1 MLNNLKI
8 GVRLGICFGI
18 LLAMMLAIAIMS
30 ASRLETTAQT
40 IADAT
45 RIRQTELAPLY
56 SIREALAQTGISARN
71 AFILED
77 DGEAFKELDLLDRHR
92 DAYLAELDKLEGVL
106 AGRPEFEKARAG
118 LRRMA
123 GELARPRR
131 FRQAHE
137 MQAYAQFLINEC
149 NPLRRKI
156 VVDVNDTIRVIEAD
170 MSQAGRN
177 VTEVT
182 ARSTQIVSMMAALAV
197 VVGIALAILVT
208 LSVVRPVRRACEFA
222 EAVERG
228 DLTVPLEA
236 GAGDELGT
244 MMRTLDRMRTGL
256 GRIVHEVRQGATA
269 ISSVTE
275 EIACGNHDLSRR
287 TESQASALQQT
298 AASMQILT
306 DVVRQNAD
314 TALVAG
320 QAAAAA
326 SSVAEQGGAVMSQVV
341 EKMCTIDAAAARIV
355 DIIEVID
362 AIAFQTNILALNA
375 AVEAARAGEQGRG
388 FAVVASEVRGLAQR
402 SAAAAKE
409 IKGLIGES
417 VSAVAAGSE
426 LVEQAGRTVQEI
438 VAKVGNL
445 AGTMRSMAAASD
457 GQAISVREIN
467 MAVGH
472 VDGLTQQNAALV
484 EEAAAAAQ
492 SLHEQSV
499 HLAAQ
504 VGKFRLAAGQQAGA
518 AHPRTA
524 APRPASPAR
533 LIGMAAAAA

>member
-1 MLNNLKI
+1 
-8 GVRLGICFGI
+8 
-18 LLAMMLAIAIMS
+18 
-30 ASRLETTAQT
+30 
-40 IADAT
+40 
-45 RIRQTELAPLY
+45 
-56 SIREALAQTGISARN
+56 
-71 AFILED
+71 
-77 DGEAFKELDLLDRHR
+77 
-92 DAYLAELDKLEGVL
+92 
-106 AGRPEFEKARAG
+106 
-118 LRRMA
+118 
-123 GELARPRR
+123 
-131 FRQAHE
+131 
-137 MQAYAQFLINEC
+137 
-149 NPLRRKI
+149 
-156 VVDVNDTIRVIEAD
+156 
-170 MSQAGRN
+170 
-177 VTEVT
+177 
-182 ARSTQIVSMMAALAV
+182 
-197 VVGIALAILVT
+197 
-208 LSVVRPVRRACEFA
+208 VRRACEFA

-228 DLTVPLEA
+228 DLTVTLED
-236 GAGDELGT
+236 GAKDELGT
-244 MMRTLDRMRTGL
+244 MMRTLDRMRAGL

-314 TALVAG
+314 TALAAG

-326 SSVAEQGGAVMSQVV
+326 SSVAEQGGAVMDQVV

-362 AIAFQTNILALNA
+362 GIAFQTNILALNA

-409 IKGLIGES
+409 IKGLIDES

-426 LVEQAGRTVQEI
+426 LVEKAGRTVQEI
-438 VAKVGNL
+438 VGKVSFL
-445 AGTMRSMAAASD
+445 AGTMRNMAAASD

-492 SLHEQSV
+492 SLHEQSM

-504 VGKFRLAAGQQAGA
+504 VGKFRLAARQETHAGPPKTAGLRQAA
-518 AHPRTA
+518 
-524 APRPASPAR
+524 PAR
-533 LIGMAAAAA
+533 LVGMAIVAA

>member
-8 GVRLGICFGI
+8 GSRLGICFGI

-30 ASRLETTAQT
+30 ALRLETTAET

-45 RIRQTELAPLY
+45 RIRQAELAPLY
-56 SIREALAQTGISARN
+56 TIREALAQTGISARN

-77 DGEAFKELDLLDRHR
+77 DGEAARELDLLDSHR
-92 DAYLAELDKLEGVL
+92 DAYLAELEKLEPVL

-131 FRQAHE
+131 FRQAHA
-137 MQAYAQFLINEC
+137 MQAYSHFLIDEC

-156 VVDVNDTIRVIEAD
+156 VVDLNDTIRTIEAD
-170 MSQAGRN
+170 MNQASRV

-182 ARSTQIVSMMAALAV
+182 VRSTQIVAIMAGLAV
-197 VVGIALAILVT
+197 FIGIALAIMVT

-236 GAGDELGT
+236 TARDELGT
-244 MMRTLDRMRTGL
+244 MIRTLDRMRAGL
-256 GRIVHEVRQGATA
+256 GRIVQEVRQGATA

-314 TALVAG
+314 TALAAG

-326 SSVAEQGGAVMSQVV
+326 TSVAEQGGAVMGQVV

-362 AIAFQTNILALNA
+362 GIAFQTNILALNA

-409 IKGLIGES
+409 IKGLIDES

-426 LVEQAGRTVQEI
+426 LVEKAGRTMQEI
-438 VAKVGNL
+438 VGKVSYL
-445 AGTMRSMAAASD
+445 AGTMRNMAAASD

-472 VDGLTQQNAALV
+472 VDGLTQQNATLV

-492 SLHEQSV
+492 SLHEQSM

-504 VGKFRLAAGQQAGA
+504 VGKFRLVARQEAGMS
-518 AHPRTA
+518 HPRTA
-524 APRPASPAR
+524 GPRSAAPRH
-533 LIGMAAAAA
+533 LIGMSVAAA

>member
-1 MLNNLKI
+1 LNNLKI
-8 GVRLGICFGI
+8 GARLGLCFGI
-18 LLAMMLAIAIMS
+18 LLAMMLAVAIMS
-30 ASRLETTAQT
+30 ALRLETTAQT

-56 SIREALAQTGISARN
+56 TIREALAQTGISARN

-77 DGEAFKELDLLDRHR
+77 DAEAARELDLLDRHL
-92 DAYLAELDKLEGVL
+92 DAYLDELGRLEPVL
-106 AGRPEFEKARAG
+106 AGHPEFEKARAG

-137 MQAYAQFLINEC
+137 MQAYAHFLIDEC

-156 VVDVNDTIRVIEAD
+156 VVDLNDTIRVIEAD
-170 MSQAGRN
+170 MNRASRN

-182 ARSTQIVSMMAALAV
+182 EYSTRIVSMVAALAV
-197 VVGIALAILVT
+197 VVGIVLAILVT

-228 DLTVPLEA
+228 DLTMPLEA
-236 GAGDELGT
+236 SARDELGT
-244 MMRTLDRMRTGL
+244 MMRTLDRMRAGL

-275 EIACGNHDLSRR
+275 EISHGNHDLSRR

-306 DVVRQNAD
+306 DVVRRNAD
-314 TALVAG
+314 TALAAG
-320 QAAAAA
+320 QAAADA
-326 SSVAEQGGAVMSQVV
+326 SSVAEQGGAVMGQVV
-341 EKMCTIDAAAARIV
+341 EKMSTIDAAAARIV

-362 AIAFQTNILALNA
+362 GIAFQTNILALNA

-409 IKGLIGES
+409 IKGLIDES
-417 VSAVAAGSE
+417 VSAVAAGSD
-426 LVEQAGRTVQEI
+426 LVEKAGLTVQEI
-438 VAKVGNL
+438 VGKVSYL
-445 AGTMRSMAAASD
+445 AGTMRDMAAASD

-504 VGKFRLAAGQQAGA
+504 VGKFRLAARQEARA
-518 AHPRTA
+518 AHPNA
-524 APRPASPAR
+524 ASLRLASRPPT
-533 LIGMAAAAA
+533 IGMAAAVA